1 MNYDVSA
8 LIMKDSLLVL
18 SIKEVLN
25 STLSVICSGDKFN
38 SMTEALGAIL
48 KFTGIRNQTS
58 IHLVYAKD
66 GYSKDL
72 SFHNF
77 KLPVKAENNIL
88 NLTLGSDNEGT
99 DHFESDHVP
108 FADIC
113 KESELKY
120 PSYLIKD
127 GIFYFFIWHQQELIA
142 AAKVQEVNCES
153 IDSELAEMIEAIA
166 QFLAFSLQNLNNDF
180 KLLILKK
187 QLEKQQQ
194 EIMQDKHIIERQNKI
209 LRSLM
214 EAMTRLDK
222 NDLED
227 VFNYCLIQ
235 LKDLFPE
242 MGFGLIV
249 DGEREGIVQW
259 ACFNGISDCDQELA
273 LDASSKL
280 RGPTTLEFLPGDSE
294 KHNSGLFWSI
304 LPMTG
309 QQRRVIGKL
318 LIRGSELQAESRDIV
333 SLFLEQLS
341 AYTENKLLIGEL
353 ERIAN
358 TDGLT
363 GTFNR
368 YYFTRELER
377 IIQNAL
383 RFQRLHFSIFLI
395 DLNGL
400 KRVND
405 QYGHQQG
412 DKMIIKAG
420 ELLLNIC
427 RKSDIVCR
435 FGGDEYVV
443 LCPSTNHE
451 QAVRL
456 KDRLRNQEKESFL
469 MCEDSQGKTELIP
482 IRISIGLCSSSE
494 EIAPNKVLEMS
505 DQRMYQDKSNFYE
518 SNSRYR

>member
-1 MNYDVSA
+1 MVF
-8 LIMKDSLLVL
+8 
-18 SIKEVLN
+18 SIREVLD
-25 STLSVICSGDKFN
+25 STLNVIGSGDKFN
-38 SMTEALGAIL
+38 AMMEALGAIL
-48 KFTGIRNQTS
+48 KFINVRGNST
-58 IHLVYAKD
+58 IHLVYSGD
-66 GYSKDL
+66 GYSTDS

-77 KLPVKAENNIL
+77 KLPVKAENNRL
-88 NLTLGSDNEGT
+88 NLTLGSDNDGIE
-99 DHFESDHVP
+99 HFESNNVP

-113 KESELKY
+113 KQSEPKY
-120 PSYLIKD
+120 PSFVLKND
-127 GIFYFFIWHQQELIA
+127 VFYFFVWHQEELIA
-142 AAKVQEVNCES
+142 AAEVQEVQCEF
-153 IDSELAEMIEAIA
+153 IDSELTEMIEAVA
-166 QFLAFSLQNLNNDF
+166 QCLAFSLQNLNNDF

-194 EIMQDKHIIERQNKI
+194 EIIEDKHTIERQNKI

-214 EAMTRLDK
+214 EAMTGLNK
-222 NDLED
+222 TDLED
-227 VFNYCLIQ
+227 VFNYCLMQ
-235 LKDLFPE
+235 LKGLFPD

-259 ACFNGISDCDQELA
+259 ACFIGISDLDQGLV
-273 LDASSKL
+273 LDANSKL
-280 RGPTTLEFLPGDSE
+280 KGPATLECLPGAPVKPNE
-294 KHNSGLFWSI
+294 ALIWNV

-309 QQRRVIGKL
+309 QQQRIIGKL
-318 LIRGSELQAESRDIV
+318 LIKGHELKSESKDIV

-368 YYFTRELER
+368 YYFSRELER
-377 IIQNAL
+377 IIQNAQ
-383 RFQRLHFSIFLI
+383 RFQKLYFSIFLI

-405 QYGHQQG
+405 EYGHQQG
-412 DKMIIKAG
+412 DQMIIKAG
-420 ELLLNIC
+420 EILMRIC

-443 LCPSTNHE
+443 LCPSTNFD
-451 QAVRL
+451 QASRL
-456 KDRLRNQEKESFL
+456 MDRLRRQEQESFVR
-469 MCEDSQGKTELIP
+469 CEDSQGETELVP

-494 EIAPNKVLEMS
+494 GIAPDKVLETA
-505 DQRMYQDKSNFYE
+505 DQRMYQNKKDFYE
-518 SNSRYR
+518 LNTRYR